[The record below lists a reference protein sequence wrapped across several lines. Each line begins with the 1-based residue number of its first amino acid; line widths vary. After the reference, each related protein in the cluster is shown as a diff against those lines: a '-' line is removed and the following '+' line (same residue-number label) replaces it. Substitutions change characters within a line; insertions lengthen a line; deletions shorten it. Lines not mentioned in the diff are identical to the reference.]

1 MKTKVL
7 IFGLL
12 LSTQLHALELEGRSD
27 FSKRVMLNAA
37 VSGFVDEIAVYR
49 GQLVKRGQVLLTIDQ
64 SHYQLVIDQ
73 ARARVASVEP
83 ERAQMQ
89 TELNKA
95 QELFDRDSLA
105 LVELQQAEY
114 NFQIAKSQ
122 VEVATSKLRDA
133 ELDLQHTVIR
143 APIDGLVL
151 RLNTNLGRYINTQV
165 SDPTLVTLVD
175 NKEMLAVT
183 SLTSEQW
190 DPVLVGKKARVVYRN
205 KFYPGKVLAVDYD
218 QIQQG
223 GDLPT
228 FELQVLFVA
237 SGEIPANM
245 PVTIQIQD

>member
-1 MKTKVL
+1 MKTKML
-7 IFGLL
+7 ILGLL
-12 LSTQLHALELEGRSD
+12 LSAQLQALELEGRSD
-27 FSKRVMLNAA
+27 FSKRLMLNAA
-37 VSGFVDEIAVYR
+37 ASGFVGEIAVHQ

-64 SHYQLVIDQ
+64 AHYQLVVDQ
-73 ARARVASVEP
+73 ARARVASLEP
-83 ERAQMQ
+83 GRAQMQ
-89 TELNKA
+89 TELDRA

-105 LVELQQAEY
+105 MVELQRAEY
-114 NFQIAKSQ
+114 NYQIAQSQ
-122 VEVATSKLRDA
+122 LEVAISKLRDA
-133 ELDLQHTVIR
+133 ELDLQHTIMR

-151 RLNTNLGRYINTQV
+151 RLNTHVSRYINTQV

-175 NKEMLAVT
+175 NKKMLAIA

-190 DPVLVGKKARVVYRN
+190 DPALVGKKARVVYRN

-223 GDLPT
+223 SDLPA
-228 FELQVLFVA
+228 FELRVLFVA